1 VSSQY
6 VDDAPLPRAPVG
18 PIDPRTGRELR
29 PLTLLGHP
37 VLHAPAAEVTDF
49 DDELGRLVDDMF
61 ASMYAARGV
70 GLAATQVGV
79 GLRVFVYDCGPGVT
93 GHVVNPSCATV
104 PGDLQDDDEG
114 CLSVPGLYYPTVRA
128 MRATVTGVDR
138 NGEPVQIEGEEL
150 LARCLQH
157 ETDHL
162 SGMVYLDRLGG
173 RTRRNALAE
182 ARAAEWAG
190 QRWKPLTPAPPRVG
204 PPAGTAQ
211 ERARVE

>member
-93 GHVVNPSCATV
+93 GHVVNPIC
-104 PGDLQDDDEG
+104 
-114 CLSVPGLYYPTVRA
+114 
-128 MRATVTGVDR
+128 RAT
-138 NGEPVQIEGEEL
+138 
-150 LARCLQH
+150 C
-157 ETDHL
+157 
-162 SGMVYLDRLGG
+162 
-173 RTRRNALAE
+173 RTTT
-182 ARAAEWAG
+182 RAACRCQG
-190 QRWKPLTPAPPRVG
+190 STTRPCGPCVPP
-204 PPAGTAQ
+204 
-211 ERARVE
+211 